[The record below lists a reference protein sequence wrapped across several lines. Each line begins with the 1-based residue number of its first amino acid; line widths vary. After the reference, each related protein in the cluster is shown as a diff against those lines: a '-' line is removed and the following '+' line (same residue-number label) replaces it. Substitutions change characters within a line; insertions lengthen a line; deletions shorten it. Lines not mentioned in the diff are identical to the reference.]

1 MRVLMHCTL
10 SWHAFLQI
18 LQKIPVMALFW
29 QKNISEIL
37 RFPSYFPN
45 LRTEPK
51 YLFVLFFIYV
61 WGSIG
66 QRDILV
72 PSAGVETVTKHVQ
85 HSAKFLFCGKG

>member
-1 MRVLMHCTL
+1 MHTVLACIP
-10 SWHAFLQI
+10 SNFAKNSGNSAI
-18 LQKIPVMALFW
+18 LA
-29 QKNISEIL
+29 KNISEIL
-37 RFPSYFPN
+37 SFPSYFLN

-51 YLFVLFFIYV
+51 YLFVLSFTYV

-85 HSAKFLFCGKG
+85 HSPKFLFSGKR